1 MWMSERTCHAV
12 RPQFRDNGSLYG
24 KLLLAG
30 VAMVSILVLNACANA
45 VRSISSQDI
54 SLRTGVLS
62 TFAYAAA
69 DGEMNTVVI
78 GNPFDI
84 PKDALERVITE
95 TMQGNHYGPRTTF
108 TTTPSA
114 DARAHFRV
122 VMMFDRPRAM
132 NRQQLCGP
140 KDELEPEPRGDR
152 LRLATAFCA
161 RNQLLSWVDSS
172 IAAPASPDDPAFRNM
187 IANAIFNLIPSRDHD
202 PDGRDGST
210 IF

>member
-1 MWMSERTCHAV
+1 MSEKTCNADS
-12 RPQFRDNGSLYG
+12 RNGC
-24 KLLLAG
+24 
-30 VAMVSILVLNACANA
+30 VSARVLFAAAAIASVLVLNACANA
-45 VRSISSQDI
+45 VRSISSQEV
-54 SLRTGVLS
+54 SFRTGVLS

-69 DGEMNTVVI
+69 NGEMNTVVI

-84 PKDALERVITE
+84 PKDALEQVITE

-114 DARAHFRV
+114 NAQAHFRV

-140 KDELEPEPRGDR
+140 RAELEPEPQGDR

-172 IAAPASPDDPAFRNM
+172 IAAPASPDDPAFRKM
-187 IANAIFNLIPSRDHD
+187 VANAIFNLIPWRDHD
-202 PDGRDGST
+202 PDGRGGSAL
-210 IF
+210 F

>member
-1 MWMSERTCHAV
+1 MSENVCYANPAGDRKSRYTD
-12 RPQFRDNGSLYG
+12 R
-24 KLLLAG
+24 KLLLTGA
-30 VAMVSILVLNACANA
+30 AMVGVLVLNACASA
-45 VRSISSQDI
+45 VLSTSSQDI
-54 SLRTGVLS
+54 SLRSGVLG

-69 DGEMNTVVI
+69 EGEMNTVVI

-84 PKDALERVITE
+84 PKDELERVITG

-108 TTTPSA
+108 TTTPSP
-114 DARAHFRV
+114 DARADYRI

-140 KDELEPEPRGDR
+140 KAQLEPEPRGDR

-172 IAAPASPDDPAFRNM
+172 IATPASPDDPAFRKM
-187 IANAIFNLIPSRDHD
+187 IANAIFNLIPWRDHD
-202 PDGRDGST
+202 PDGGGGST

>member
-1 MWMSERTCHAV
+1 MSENAFYANSGKSRSTS
-12 RPQFRDNGSLYG
+12 R

-30 VAMVSILVLNACANA
+30 AAMASVLVLNACANA
-45 VRSISSQDI
+45 VRSTSSQDI

-69 DGEMNTVVI
+69 TGEMNTVVI

-108 TTTPSA
+108 TTTPSPE
-114 DARAHFRV
+114 ARSDYRV

-140 KDELEPEPRGDR
+140 REQLTPEPEGDR
-152 LRLATAFCA
+152 LRLASAFCA

-172 IAAPASPDDPAFRNM
+172 IAAPVSPDDPAFRNM
-187 IANAIFNLIPSRDHD
+187 ITNAIFNLIPWRDHD
-202 PDGRDGST
+202 PDGRGGST

>member
-1 MWMSERTCHAV
+1 MSRKTC
-12 RPQFRDNGSLYG
+12 YG
-24 KLLLAG
+24 KSAG
-30 VAMVSILVLNACANA
+30 SGTGRCASARPLFAGAFMASVLVLTACADA
-45 VRSISSQDI
+45 VRSSSSQDV
-54 SLRTGVLS
+54 SFRTGVLS

-69 DGEMNTVVI
+69 DGEMNTVVL

-84 PKDALERVITE
+84 SKDALERVITE

-114 DARAHFRV
+114 DAQAHFRV

-132 NRQQLCGP
+132 DRQQLCGP
-140 KDELEPEPRGDR
+140 KAELEPEPRGDR

-172 IAAPASPDDPAFRNM
+172 IAAPASPDDPAFRKM

-202 PDGRDGST
+202 PGGRDGT
-210 IF
+210 ALF

>member
-1 MWMSERTCHAV
+1 MASV
-12 RPQFRDNGSLYG
+12 
-24 KLLLAG
+24 LA
-30 VAMVSILVLNACANA
+30 LNACADA
-45 VRSISSQDI
+45 VRSTSSQDI

-69 DGEMNTVVI
+69 TGEMNTVVI

-84 PKDALERVITE
+84 SKDALERLITE

-108 TTTPSA
+108 TTTPSPNA
-114 DARAHFRV
+114 QAHFRV

-140 KDELEPEPRGDR
+140 REQLKPEPRGDR

-172 IAAPASPDDPAFRNM
+172 IRAPASPDDPAFRNM
-187 IANAIFNLIPSRDHD
+187 IANAIFNLIPWRDHD
-202 PDGRDGST
+202 PDGRGGST

>member
-1 MWMSERTCHAV
+1 MSERISYADPGNG
-12 RPQFRDNGSLYG
+12 RPSARS
-24 KLLLAG
+24 LLAG
-30 VAMVSILVLNACANA
+30 AAMASVLVLNACADA
-45 VRSISSQDI
+45 VRSTSSQDV

-62 TFAYAAA
+62 TFAYAAVT
-69 DGEMNTVVI
+69 GEMNTVVI

-108 TTTPSA
+108 TTTPSV
-114 DARAHFRV
+114 DARSDYRV
-122 VMMFDRPRAM
+122 VMMFDRPRGM
-132 NRQQLCGP
+132 NRQQLCAP
-140 KDELEPEPRGDR
+140 KAQLEPEPRGDR

-172 IAAPASPDDPAFRNM
+172 IRAPASPDDPAFRKL

-202 PDGRDGST
+202 PDGRGGNT

>member
-1 MWMSERTCHAV
+1 MASV
-12 RPQFRDNGSLYG
+12 L
-24 KLLLAG
+24 
-30 VAMVSILVLNACANA
+30 ILNACADA
-45 VRSISSQDI
+45 VRSTSSQDI
-54 SLRTGVLS
+54 SLRSGILS

-69 DGEMNTVVI
+69 NGETNTVIV

-95 TMQGNHYGPRTTF
+95 AMQGNHYGPRTTF
-108 TTTPSA
+108 TTTPSPE
-114 DARAHFRV
+114 ARADYRV

-140 KDELEPEPRGDR
+140 RAELEPEPRGDR

-172 IAAPASPDDPAFRNM
+172 IPAPASPDDPAFRKM
-187 IANAIFNLIPSRDHD
+187 IANAIFNLIPWRDHD
-202 PDGRDGST
+202 PDGRGGTT

>member
-1 MWMSERTCHAV
+1 MHDLWRIWMSEDAFYASSGKSRST
-12 RPQFRDNGSLYG
+12 FW

-30 VAMVSILVLNACANA
+30 AAMASVLVLNACANA
-45 VRSISSQDI
+45 VLSTSSQDI

-69 DGEMNTVVI
+69 KGEMNTVVI

-108 TTTPSA
+108 TTTPSPE
-114 DARAHFRV
+114 ARSDYRV

-132 NRQQLCGP
+132 NRQELCGP
-140 KDELEPEPRGDR
+140 RAQLEPE
-152 LRLATAFCA
+152 
-161 RNQLLSWVDSS
+161 
-172 IAAPASPDDPAFRNM
+172 
-187 IANAIFNLIPSRDHD
+187 
-202 PDGRDGST
+202 
-210 IF
+210 

>member
-1 MWMSERTCHAV
+1 MWMSENVCYANPAV
-12 RPQFRDNGSLYG
+12 SRGRRYAFR

-30 VAMVSILVLNACANA
+30 AAMVCVLVLNACAGA
-45 VRSISSQDI
+45 VRSTSSQDI

-69 DGEMNTVVI
+69 EGEMNTVVI

-84 PKDALERVITE
+84 PKDALEGIITE

-108 TTTPSA
+108 TTTPSE
-114 DARAHFRV
+114 DARADYRI

-140 KDELEPEPRGDR
+140 KAELEPEARGDR

-172 IAAPASPDDPAFRNM
+172 VAAPASPDDPAFRKM
-187 IANAIFNLIPSRDHD
+187 IANAIFNLIPWRDHD
-202 PDGRDGST
+202 PDGMGDST

>member
-1 MWMSERTCHAV
+1 MSERIYCADPAGTG
-12 RPQFRDNGSLYG
+12 NGWASA
-24 KLLLAG
+24 KPLLIGA
-30 VAMVSILVLNACANA
+30 AMASVLILNACADA
-45 VRSISSQDI
+45 VRSTSSQDI
-54 SLRTGVLS
+54 SLRSGILS

-69 DGEMNTVVI
+69 NGETNTVIV

-84 PKDALERVITE
+84 PKDALERVIAE
-95 TMQGNHYGPRTTF
+95 AMQGNHYGPRTTF
-108 TTTPSA
+108 TTTPSPE
-114 DARAHFRV
+114 ARADYRV

-140 KDELEPEPRGDR
+140 RAELEPEPRGDR

-172 IAAPASPDDPAFRNM
+172 IAAPASPDDPTFRNM
-187 IANAIFNLIPSRDHD
+187 IANAIFNLIPWRDHD
-202 PDGRDGST
+202 PDRRGGST

>member
-1 MWMSERTCHAV
+1 MSE
-12 RPQFRDNGSLYG
+12 NGCDSKPAGYG
-24 KLLLAG
+24 KSRHAFRKLVLVGA
-30 VAMVSILVLNACANA
+30 AMNCVLVLNACAGA
-45 VRSISSQDI
+45 VQSTSSQDI

-69 DGEMNTVVI
+69 EGEMNTVVI

-84 PKDALERVITE
+84 PKDALERIITE

-114 DARAHFRV
+114 DARADYRI

-132 NRQQLCGP
+132 NRQELCGS
-140 KDELEPEPRGDR
+140 KAQLEPEPRGDR

-172 IAAPASPDDPAFRNM
+172 IASPASPDDPAFRKM
-187 IANAIFNLIPSRDHD
+187 IANAIFNLIPWRDHD
-202 PDGRDGST
+202 PDGGGGNGL
-210 IF
+210 F